1 MVTKKASCVNN
12 IATDLLNFHRL
23 NYGDSVHL
31 EKFISRDMTK
41 SDVSILSNLEEKILR
56 STQPIRTSDSEE
68 IELNSTKGI
77 WLNKSE
83 EKNWSGTI
91 PLNKYI
97 INQDDDPL
105 VIIKKSYKDMK
116 YMKEIAIRYLR

>member
-1 MVTKKASCVNN
+1 MVTKKTSYANN
-12 IATDLLNFHRL
+12 IATDLL

-31 EKFISRDMTK
+31 EKSFSRDSTK

-56 STQPIRTSDSEE
+56 STKPIRISNSEE

-91 PLNKYI
+91 PLNEYI
-97 INQDDDPL
+97 INEDDDPL
-105 VIIKKSYKDMK
+105 VIIKKSYKDLK